1 MAEVFRAETEPIA
14 GITRPVAIK
23 RIARFGDPDLA
34 AMLVDEARIWVRLQ
48 HPNIVRV
55 VDFGEEAGD
64 WFLALELVEGAT
76 AARLIADG
84 PLETRLALCIGER
97 VARALAYA
105 HSLAREDGAPLGIV
119 HRDVKPAN
127 ILVSTSGEVKLT
139 DFGIARAADR
149 VTRTVAGVIKGSV
162 PFLSPEQVREEKIDG
177 RSDLFSLGCT
187 LHLLL
192 TGEYLIPGTREAMLT
207 TLGRGAIPAPRAEI
221 PAAVRALIAALTAN
235 DPKRRPASA
244 ADVARQLRGML
255 LPESPEDLEPML
267 GALVRRSTGDRPSRG
282 GATPASA
289 PLPEKTAPA
298 VPLHTVTRPSAP
310 AAPEPAT
317 ATMPE
322 APPPAMKRVVPLEP
336 APARSLFVRIVR
348 DRRAVLLTFAI
359 LLPAIAVAAAGQ
371 AFFCRQLRSS
381 SEDPP
386 GDYARAA
393 ETEALVCRW
402 CSDTPEQRTAAAL
415 ARARAGDFS
424 ASAIAK
430 LGASPIELRAAATIR
445 VAASGWDA
453 AQARKEISLLQADRS
468 EESACLAQ
476 VLAFDTGLTSA
487 IDAVS
492 MAGSRCGAVL
502 HGSERLAWGALP
514 DAETAFEALPT
525 EAGLLGRAAVAV
537 RAGKSETLV
546 ESVLIA
552 AARASTGAGDDV
564 TGLWIASSW
573 APLPGEHGR
582 LATPLD
588 DDGEIAALV
597 RGDLAARGGK
607 LELAAKIWER
617 SRARG
622 AGWEDLAV
630 RLADASIAAKRPDRA
645 ATDLL
650 HADPHFGAS
659 RARRVRE
666 IRLRIARRE
675 YEEAR
680 RAIARL
686 SEDARVGAAL
696 EGEILASQS
705 AAAIR

>member
-14 GITRPVAIK
+14 GITRQVAIK

-76 AARLIADG
+76 AGRLIADG

-244 ADVARQLRGML
+244 ADVARQLRQML

-267 GALVRRSTGDRPSRG
+267 GALVRRATGDRPSRG
-282 GATPASA
+282 G
-289 PLPEKTAPA
+289 APA
-298 VPLHTVTRPSAP
+298 VPLHTVTRPSSP
-310 AAPEPAT
+310 AAPEPST
-317 ATMPE
+317 ATLPE
-322 APPPAMKRVVPLEP
+322 SPPPAPKRVVPPEP
-336 APARSLFVRIVR
+336 APARSLFARIVR

-359 LLPAIAVAAAGQ
+359 LLPAIGVAVAGQ

-381 SEDPP
+381 SSEVP

-402 CSDTPEQRTAAAL
+402 CSDTPEQRSAAAL

-424 ASAIAK
+424 ANTIAK
-430 LGASPIELRAAATIR
+430 LGASPVELRAAATIR

-514 DAETAFEALPT
+514 DAQTAFEALPT

-537 RAGKSETLV
+537 RAGKSEALV

-607 LELAAKIWER
+607 LELATRIWER

-630 RLADASIAAKRPDRA
+630 RLADASMAAKRPDRA

-666 IRLRIARRE
+666 VRLRIARRE
-675 YEEAR
+675 YDEAR

-686 SEDARVGAAL
+686 TEDARVGAAL

-705 AAAIR
+705 GTATR